1 MVIVAATVGLASAAL
16 GAFIAVKS
24 FKREEPVPV
33 TPVGLLEDP
42 APVHPEETTLNDAGV
57 VVATRPGLRRT
68 NNLGARSSTETA
80 PSTPSASSPSPATTP
95 TTPAATTPVRPPN
108 VTPTGRPTLRTDESG
123 NVVEYGADGRP
134 VRVLPQAPRDAGS
147 PTTATAQDASAGAG
161 GSSTNVASNTNPPA
175 ENGVIER
182 GPRSSVGG
190 YRMGDETDATGHME
204 DPHVFTFVYRH
215 YASQIAACHST
226 ASRNRSVSG
235 ITVVRVRIGQDGHV
249 SRTRVISDSTHDAEL
264 QACVQNAIRGW
275 RYPQPIDGDV
285 EVDYPL
291 RFGSRT
297 Q

>member
-1 MVIVAATVGLASAAL
+1 MVAAAVGLTSAAL

-24 FKREEPVPV
+24 FKREEPVPI

-42 APVHPEETTLNDAGV
+42 TPVHPEETTLNDAGV
-57 VVATRPGLRRT
+57 VVAARPGQR
-68 NNLGARSSTETA
+68 NNRLAARGSPEA
-80 PSTPSASSPSPATTP
+80 VPSTPSAPSPSPSPSTTP
-95 TTPAATTPVRPPN
+95 TTPTTTAPVRPPN

-134 VRVLPQAPRDAGS
+134 VRVLTQAPRDAGS
-147 PTTATAQDASAGAG
+147 PVAAAQDAGSGA
-161 GSSTNVASNTNPPA
+161 STNVASNTPPPA

-264 QACVQNAIRGW
+264 QACVQNAIRTW

>member
-1 MVIVAATVGLASAAL
+1 MVAAAVGLTSAAL

-24 FKREEPVPV
+24 FRREEPVPV

-57 VVATRPGLRRT
+57 VVATPPGSRR
-68 NNLGARSSTETA
+68 NNRLAVRSSAETVPTTPGA
-80 PSTPSASSPSPATTP
+80 PSTPTTTAPTAPTTP
-95 TTPAATTPVRPPN
+95 TAPARPPN
-108 VTPTGRPTLRTDESG
+108 VAPTGRPTLRTDESG
-123 NVVEYGADGRP
+123 NVIEYGADGRP
-134 VRVLPQAPRDAGS
+134 IRVLPQAPRDAGS
-147 PTTATAQDASAGAG
+147 PAVAAQDAGANSG
-161 GSSTNVASNTNPPA
+161 GSSTNVASNTPPPA

-249 SRTRVISDSTHDAEL
+249 SRTRVISDSTRDAEL

-275 RYPQPIDGDV
+275 RYPQPIGGDV